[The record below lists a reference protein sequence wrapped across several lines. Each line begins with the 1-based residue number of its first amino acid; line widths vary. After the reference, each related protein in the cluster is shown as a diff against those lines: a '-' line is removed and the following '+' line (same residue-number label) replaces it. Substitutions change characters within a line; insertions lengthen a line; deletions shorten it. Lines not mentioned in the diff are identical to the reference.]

1 MIDVLQAVLIIEGK
15 LCFQKDHT
23 RSFLFLLL
31 KHSAKSSPKEALN
44 YKQVMGEAM
53 DVDQSMALRTLLI

>member
-1 MIDVLQAVLIIEGK
+1 MGVLQAVLVIEGK
-15 LCFQKDHT
+15 LCFQKDRT
-23 RSFLFLLL
+23 LSFLFLLL
-31 KHSAKSSPKEALN
+31 KHGAKSSSKEALD